1 MTRFEVTMTGSVV
14 GSPQAHIVQIESLL
28 HSFSTTHAND
38 NMAPPRSRRFD
49 GRPLVA
55 ACLAFFVFAPGCAA
69 AAAFL
74 LRSDGS
80 VPPLVTPASNPPL
93 IAKSDRLPLEQWSA
107 EASESLGAQ
116 QDVRAAAAMI
126 AEDAKFLQPM
136 VIRGS
141 LEDGTITAFA
151 EATPADVAMATAPT
165 VTEATPATAKPRAK
179 RHARRTP
186 PIRVAE
192 APPIPEP
199 PEPTFLEK
207 LFGTRFN

>member
-1 MTRFEVTMTGSVV
+1 MTESLV
-14 GSPQAHIVQIESLL
+14 GSPQAHIVKIESLL

-38 NMAPPRSRRFD
+38 NVAPARGRRFD
-49 GRPLVA
+49 GRPAVA

-74 LRSDGS
+74 LRSDGT
-80 VPPLVTPASNPPL
+80 VPPLVTSVPIPAL
-93 IAKSDRLPLEQWSA
+93 VTKSDRLPLEQWSA
-107 EASESLGAQ
+107 EASERLGAQ
-116 QDVRAAAAMI
+116 QDVRTAAAII

-141 LEDGTITAFA
+141 LEDGTITTFTETASIENAMA
-151 EATPADVAMATAPT
+151 EMPAPIEPSATPA
-165 VTEATPATAKPRAK
+165 KPRSK
-179 RHARRTP
+179 KHARRAP

-199 PEPTFLEK
+199 PEPTFFEK

>member
-14 GSPQAHIVQIESLL
+14 GSPQAHIAKIESLL
-28 HSFSTTHAND
+28 HSFSTAHAND
-38 NMAPPRSRRFD
+38 NVAPPRSRRIN
-49 GRPLVA
+49 GRPVVA

-74 LRSDGS
+74 LRSDGT
-80 VPPLVTPASNPPL
+80 VPPLVTPDSNPPAVL
-93 IAKSDRLPLEQWSA
+93 KSDRLPLEQWSA
-107 EASESLGAQ
+107 EASERLGAQ
-116 QDVRAAAAMI
+116 QDARAAAAII

-151 EATPADVAMATAPT
+151 EASPSEVAAAEALATTEPNTTP
-165 VTEATPATAKPRAK
+165 AKPRAK
-179 RHARRTP
+179 RHARRAP

-199 PEPTFLEK
+199 PEPTFFEK

>member
-1 MTRFEVTMTGSVV
+1 MTESIV
-14 GSPQAHIVQIESLL
+14 GSPQAHIVQIERLL
-28 HSFSTTHAND
+28 HGFSTTHAND
-38 NMAPPRSRRFD
+38 NVAAARGRRFN
-49 GRPLVA
+49 GRPVVA

-74 LRSDGS
+74 LRSDGT
-80 VPPLVTPASNPPL
+80 VPPLVTPDSNTP
-93 IAKSDRLPLEQWSA
+93 AVTKSDRLPLEQWSA
-107 EASESLGAQ
+107 EASERLGAQ
-116 QDVRAAAAMI
+116 HDVRTAAAI
-126 AEDAKFLQPM
+126 VAEDTKFLQPM

-151 EATPADVAMATAPT
+151 EATPSEVAMASAPA
-165 VTEATPATAKPRAK
+165 VTEPSVAPVKPRAK

-192 APPIPEP
+192 AAPIPEP
-199 PEPTFLEK
+199 PEPTFFEK

>member
-1 MTRFEVTMTGSVV
+1 MTESLV
-14 GSPQAHIVQIESLL
+14 GPSQAHIVKIESLL

-38 NMAPPRSRRFD
+38 NVAPIRSRRFD
-49 GRPLVA
+49 GRPVVA

-74 LRSDGS
+74 LRSDGT
-80 VPPLVTPASNPPL
+80 VPPLVTSTSTPSLAT
-93 IAKSDRLPLEQWSA
+93 KSDRLPLEQWSS
-107 EASESLGAQ
+107 EASERLGAQ
-116 QDVRAAAAMI
+116 QDVRAAAAVI

-141 LEDGTITAFA
+141 LEEGTIT
-151 EATPADVAMATAPT
+151 VI
-165 VTEATPATAKPRAK
+165 TEAAASEIAPSEAPAVNESSAAPVKPRAK
-179 RHARRTP
+179 RQARRSP

-192 APPIPEP
+192 AAPIPEP
-199 PEPTFLEK
+199 PEPTLFEK

>member
-1 MTRFEVTMTGSVV
+1 MTESIV
-14 GSPQAHIVQIESLL
+14 GSPQAHIVKIESLL
-28 HSFSTTHAND
+28 HRFNATHAND
-38 NMAPPRSRRFD
+38 NVAPPRSRRIN
-49 GRPLVA
+49 GRPVVA

-74 LRSDGS
+74 LRSDGT
-80 VPPLVTPASNPPL
+80 VPPLVTPEGNPPV

-107 EASESLGAQ
+107 EASERLGAQ
-116 QDVRAAAAMI
+116 QDVRAAAAII

-136 VIRGS
+136 AIRGS
-141 LEDGTITAFA
+141 LDDGTLTAFA
-151 EATPADVAMATAPT
+151 EATPGDVAAAATSAIVEPT
-165 VTEATPATAKPRAK
+165 TPPAKPRARK
-179 RHARRTP
+179 HARHTP

-199 PEPTFLEK
+199 SEPTFLEK